1 MLLPGV
7 GHFKVTEV
15 GKQSF
20 HYIMADNFNYVNVTE
35 PMSQLL
41 GNFPEVFR
49 EQVVQL
55 PLISAEVSIPGQN
68 VISVGVVKY

>member
-20 HYIMADNFNYVNVTE
+20 HYIVADNFNHIDVTE
-35 PMSQLL
+35 PVSQLL

-49 EQVVQL
+49 EQVIQL
-55 PLISAEVSIPGQN
+55 SFISAELSIPGQN